1 MHKQTE
7 IDRIQKERYKIMAY
21 KATETGWKIFRMFLL
36 VGLSFVLL
44 YPIIYM
50 IVMAF
55 RPPEDIYDPTVI
67 WISNS
72 LTLENIT
79 NALKL
84 MDYSNSIRN
93 TLFINIG
100 SSVMQVVVC
109 SMTGYAFA
117 RFQFKGKTL
126 MFFVVLFTIV
136 VPPQIISTPSYINF
150 QFFDFFGI
158 ASLAQVFGIHIKVS
172 LIDSVWAFY
181 LPAMLGAGLK
191 SGLFVFLF
199 RQFYRGLPKELEDA
213 AAIDG
218 CGFGSCYVRIMIPN
232 ALSVII
238 TSLILSGAWYWND
251 YFTSSM
257 YMNTKLTITPSLLNL
272 ETESKMLYGMNIS
285 DPYKIITL
293 LQAGC
298 LLTILPLIIAY
309 IVLQRFL
316 VKGFANSGI
325 VG

>member
-1 MHKQTE
+1 MLNQTS
-7 IDRIQKERYKIMAY
+7 RLPKERNSVIAY
-21 KATETGWKIFRMFLL
+21 KATTVAWMIFRTFLL

-50 IVMAF
+50 VVMAF
-55 RPPEDIYDPTVI
+55 RPPADIYDPTVI

-72 LTLENIT
+72 LTMENIT

-84 MDYSNSIRN
+84 MNYSSSIRN
-93 TLFINIG
+93 TLLINIG
-100 SSVMQVVVC
+100 SSVLQVVVY

-117 RFQFKGKTL
+117 RFNFRFKKFL
-126 MFFVVLFTIV
+126 FLIVLFTIV

-158 ASLAQVFGIHIKVS
+158 ASLIKGITGIDLRVS
-172 LIDSVWAFY
+172 LIDTVWAFY
-181 LPAMLGAGLK
+181 LPALLGAGLK
-191 SGLFVFLF
+191 SGLFVFMF

-218 CGFGSCYVRIMIPN
+218 CGFGSCYVRIMVPN
-232 ALSVII
+232 SSAVII

-257 YMNTKLTITPSLLNL
+257 YMNTKTTITPSLLNL
-272 ETESKMLYGMNIS
+272 ETASKMIYGMNVS

-309 IVLQRFL
+309 VILQRFL
-316 VKGFANSGI
+316 VKGFTNSGI